1 MMKRLENIYRLGV
14 KELFSLR
21 RDPVMLALIV
31 WAFSFAIY
39 AAATGISHD
48 LRNGSIAIVDEDRS
62 QLSMRIR
69 QAFLPP
75 YFKEPELISFN
86 DIDAGMDTG
95 RYTFVVVIPDDFEAD
110 VFAGRYPEIQVDIDA
125 TAMMQAGIG
134 SNYIS
139 SILAQELR
147 WSVSGGDEVSDAPM
161 ELKIRFAFN
170 PNLTSSWFAS
180 IMEIINQVTLLSIVL
195 SGAALIREREHG
207 TIEHLLVM
215 PLTPFEIMVA
225 KVWASGLVI
234 IIAVGLSLWVV
245 VEILLH
251 VPIAGSIPLFLGGTV
266 LYLFFTTALGI
277 FIATI
282 AKTMPQFGLLF
293 ILVGLPM
300 VTLSGTTT
308 PIESQPEP
316 IQTIMQVVPSTHF
329 VSFTQAIL
337 YRGAGFDAVW
347 PKFALVAA
355 VGGVFF
361 ALAALRFRKSIAVT
375 RS

>member
-1 MMKRLENIYRLGV
+1 
-14 KELFSLR
+14 
-21 RDPVMLALIV
+21 
-31 WAFSFAIY
+31 
-39 AAATGISHD
+39 

-75 YFKEPELISFN
+75 YCKEPELISFK
-86 DIDAGMDTG
+86 DIDTGMDTG

-147 WSVSGGDEVSDAPM
+147 GFVSGGDEVSDAPM

-170 PNLTSSWFAS
+170 PNLTRSWFAS
-180 IMEIINQVTLLSIVL
+180 IMEIINQVPLLSIVL

-234 IIAVGLSLWVV
+234 LIAVGLSLWVV
-245 VEILLH
+245 VEILLQ
-251 VPIAGSIPLFLGGTV
+251 VPIAGSIPPFLGGTV

-300 VTLSGTTT
+300 VTSSGTTT
-308 PIESQPEP
+308 PIESQPQL

>member
-1 MMKRLENIYRLGV
+1 
-14 KELFSLR
+14 
-21 RDPVMLALIV
+21 
-31 WAFSFAIY
+31 
-39 AAATGISHD
+39 
-48 LRNGSIAIVDEDRS
+48 
-62 QLSMRIR
+62 
-69 QAFLPP
+69 
-75 YFKEPELISFN
+75 
-86 DIDAGMDTG
+86 
-95 RYTFVVVIPDDFEAD
+95 
-110 VFAGRYPEIQVDIDA
+110 
-125 TAMMQAGIG
+125 
-134 SNYIS
+134 
-139 SILAQELR
+139 
-147 WSVSGGDEVSDAPM
+147 
-161 ELKIRFAFN
+161 
-170 PNLTSSWFAS
+170 
-180 IMEIINQVTLLSIVL
+180 
-195 SGAALIREREHG
+195 
-207 TIEHLLVM
+207 M

-234 IIAVGLSLWVV
+234 LIAVGLSLWVV
-245 VEILLH
+245 VEILLQ

-308 PIESQPEP
+308 PIESQPQL
-316 IQTIMQVVPSTHF
+316 IQTIMQLVPSTHF